1 MSGKGEYFLVRNIQS
16 SLGAECFRLRRESA
30 PTLLL
35 WEVVLGSHGW
45 GLGGGRRRNGGD
57 ACPSVR
63 NPLEEWRLVIFSYS
77 HPVEAFQR
85 LFNI

>member
-45 GLGGGRRRNGGD
+45 GLGEGDGEGTVVMPAQVSGTRSRSGG
-57 ACPSVR
+57 
-63 NPLEEWRLVIFSYS
+63 W
-77 HPVEAFQR
+77 
-85 LFNI
+85 LFLAILIQ